1 MTPYPCMLSFC
12 TIVLGGCS
20 VLSVIIVAHRWR
32 ATISWLSWGRL
43 KISQNAGR
51 HRGWQKTC
59 VRFAA
64 PFENWR
70 ISSFGSFGSSARNY
84 TWLPRMWFHR
94 RGGVDCNRGAVQL
107 RWQSNFAIA
116 DEKCRHRW
124 RSIVAITGDATKV
137 ERSPKFSFHLRS
149 RTQMPEHMFLKC
161 WEKTSSGN
169 IKLLIL
175 RPCLQ
180 LSQHIPG
187 IPKVIFRISPQ
198 MRNYANSMWLA
209 INTRDNE
216 RTVAM
221 DEEFTKEMDDNWL
234 NMADEWRQVPE
245 KFTGVRKLRVFA
257 EDLRPSDVVIVIEW
271 FASSLVETW
280 GVSIKYLPT
289 RLHNHCIRRAGG
301 DVLTHTCRRH
311 CPGAITSA
319 A

>member
-1 MTPYPCMLSFC
+1 ML
-12 TIVLGGCS
+12 
-20 VLSVIIVAHRWR
+20 R
-32 ATISWLSWGRL
+32 
-43 KISQNAGR
+43 
-51 HRGWQKTC
+51 
-59 VRFAA
+59 
-64 PFENWR
+64 
-70 ISSFGSFGSSARNY
+70 
-84 TWLPRMWFHR
+84 
-94 RGGVDCNRGAVQL
+94 
-107 RWQSNFAIA
+107 
-116 DEKCRHRW
+116 
-124 RSIVAITGDATKV
+124 
-137 ERSPKFSFHLRS
+137 
-149 RTQMPEHMFLKC
+149 
-161 WEKTSSGN
+161 KTSSGN
-169 IKLLIL
+169 IKLLII

-221 DEEFTKEMDDNWL
+221 DEEFRKEMDDNLL

-289 RLHNHCIRRAGG
+289 RQRNSQTIEW
-301 DVLTHTCRRH
+301 VLCMARV
-311 CPGAITSA
+311 AIACDISL
-319 A
+319 